1 MKKEVWTAK
10 DIRFLQVLAQ
20 DVLSL
25 NITVSNPE
33 DNQQTELGDMVP
45 DDGPGPEEIAIAGS
59 RRDLILELIHTLP
72 PREQKIILMR
82 FGFDDGVDKTL
93 NEVGQKFG
101 VTRERIRQIEAK
113 ALTRLKDKLKDLNE
127 EGDL

>member
-1 MKKEVWTAK
+1 MERRVWTAK

-20 DVLSL
+20 DILSL
-25 NITVSNPE
+25 NTTISNPE

-45 DDGPGPEEIAIAGS
+45 DDGPGPEEMAIIDD
-59 RRDLILELIHTLP
+59 RRDFILRLIHTLP

-82 FGFDDGVDKTL
+82 FGFDDGINKTL
-93 NEVGQKFG
+93 EEVGQRFG
-101 VTRERIRQIEAK
+101 VTRERIRQIERD
-113 ALTRLKDKLKDLNE
+113 ALIRLKHKLDKTNK

>member
-1 MKKEVWTAK
+1 
-10 DIRFLQVLAQ
+10 
-20 DVLSL
+20 
-25 NITVSNPE
+25 
-33 DNQQTELGDMVP
+33 MVP